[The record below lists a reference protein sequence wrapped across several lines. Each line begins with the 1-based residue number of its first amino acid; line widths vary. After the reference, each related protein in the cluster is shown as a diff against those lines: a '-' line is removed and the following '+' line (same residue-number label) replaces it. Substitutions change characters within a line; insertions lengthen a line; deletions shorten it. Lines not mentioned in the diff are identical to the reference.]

1 MKIYVK
7 DIMPED
13 PIFWAKLGMPVKDV
27 LQVMVDQNFTLL
39 PVRNAAKDIVIVGTA
54 TQRSILRLFGGADSI
69 GTDSPLS
76 STMLDPSL
84 KVVEPFEFLDV
95 VDHDLRRDEAVLVRV
110 GGIPKHL
117 VTTWDLLK
125 ILSELEAFRRLLIF
139 EEGLRKL
146 IEDRLSTWK
155 KNWWSCLP
163 EDIRE
168 YAAEIGEESLRALTM
183 DHLRRIIYDNQ
194 SVFRYD
200 LTDSMVFEQ
209 LNGRLM
215 GIRNMRNNLVHGWKD
230 PAELKE
236 KLIRAIDAV
245 EAILPVRQFVRS

>member
-13 PIFWAKLGMPVKDV
+13 PIFWAELGMPVRDV
-27 LQVMVDQNFTLL
+27 LRVMVDRNFTLL
-39 PVRNAAKDIVIVGTA
+39 PVRNVAKDTVGTA
-54 TQRSILRLFGGADSI
+54 TQRSILRVIGAFDSI
-69 GTDSPLS
+69 GMDSPLS
-76 STMLDPSL
+76 SIVLEPSL
-84 KVVEPFEFLDV
+84 KIVEPFEFLDV
-95 VDHDLRRDEAVLVRV
+95 VDDDLRRDEAILVRV

-139 EEGLRKL
+139 EEGLRGL
-146 IEDRLSTWK
+146 IEQRLSTSK
-155 KNWWSCLP
+155 KNWWSSLP

-168 YAAEIGEESLRALTM
+168 YAVEIGEESLRALTM

-194 SVFRYD
+194 SVFRYE
-200 LTDSMVFEQ
+200 LTDPKLFKQ
-209 LNGRLM
+209 LDGRLI
-215 GIRNMRNNLVHGWKD
+215 GIRNMRNDLVHGRKD

-236 KLIRAIDAV
+236 KLIQTIGAV
-245 EAILPVRQFVRS
+245 EAMLPVRQFVRSV